1 MPYSTKEASQYIVDR
16 TEFLWE
22 DDCPLPSRARPDAVP
37 PSTIGF
43 NAETI
48 VRQGLEMTLWDVG
61 YREGMWRLW
70 KIYFSS
76 ASALL
81 FVVDAAD
88 TSNFTAV
95 KEALDHLL
103 EQKDLTRVPLLIFA
117 NKQDLPGAVHPDI
130 LAQALSLYSI
140 RGRIWHILG
149 SSAVSAEGLEEG
161 LSWICRVLKGN

>member
-1 MPYSTKEASQYIVDR
+1 MGAALKCLTAPRKRVNILLIGLNSSGKTTVLYRLVLGQTLS
-16 TEFLWE
+16 
-22 DDCPLPSRARPDAVP
+22 P

-88 TSNFTAV
+88 TS
-95 KEALDHLL
+95 
-103 EQKDLTRVPLLIFA
+103 
-117 NKQDLPGAVHPDI
+117 
-130 LAQALSLYSI
+130 
-140 RGRIWHILG
+140 
-149 SSAVSAEGLEEG
+149 
-161 LSWICRVLKGN
+161 